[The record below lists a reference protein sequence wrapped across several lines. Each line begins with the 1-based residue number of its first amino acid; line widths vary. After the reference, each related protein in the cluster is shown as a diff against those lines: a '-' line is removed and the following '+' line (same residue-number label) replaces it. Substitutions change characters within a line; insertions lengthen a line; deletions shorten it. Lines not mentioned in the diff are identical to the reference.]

1 VRIPDT
7 VIVMDVL
14 SARAGAD
21 VHGVKFEGYFS
32 FPSLQH
38 DLILDADRR
47 AMIHHRRALAG
58 AIESRILGS
67 TRPASKPRS
76 PRSSQRTE
84 LGAIAGTRHPRVEHY
99 RHA

>member
-32 FPSLQH
+32 FPSVQH

-47 AMIHHRRALAG
+47 R
-58 AIESRILGS
+58 
-67 TRPASKPRS
+67 
-76 PRSSQRTE
+76 
-84 LGAIAGTRHPRVEHY
+84 
-99 RHA
+99 